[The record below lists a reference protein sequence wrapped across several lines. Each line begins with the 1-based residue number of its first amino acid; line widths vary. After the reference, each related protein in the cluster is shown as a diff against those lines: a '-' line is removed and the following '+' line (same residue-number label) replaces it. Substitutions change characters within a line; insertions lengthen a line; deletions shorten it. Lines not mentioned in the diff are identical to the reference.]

1 MATRKVV
8 GRKIALVLGIVSILL
23 AITLVIAL
31 AVYLPTSAQIDTLNA
46 QIAQQKQTIAG
57 LNLQIT
63 ALRSQ
68 IDSLNATRTNT
79 DYLENQITNLEQQI
93 QSLYNVVYL
102 NASAFLVNN
111 QAFSMEPSTNFTI
124 WDQPDTPLQYAGYVT
139 VEVQSSSNLTFVQ
152 VQYNSFGVA
161 YDNVVTLGN
170 GTVAFPAL
178 PGPVVIALGN
188 TEPTDSVT
196 GTATAIYHY

>member
-1 MATRKVV
+1 MAERKVV

-23 AITLVIAL
+23 AISLVIAVAL
-31 AVYLPTSAQIDTLNA
+31 YLPTSAQIDTLNA
-46 QIAQQKQTIAG
+46 QIAQQSQTIAG

-79 DYLENQITNLEQQI
+79 DYLQNQITNLEQQI
-93 QSLYNVVYL
+93 QSLNNVLYL
-102 NASAFLVNN
+102 NASALLVNN
-111 QAFSMEPSTNFTI
+111 QAFSMEPNTNFTI

-139 VEVQSSSNLTFVQ
+139 VQVQSSSNLTFVE
-152 VQYNSFGVA
+152 VIYNSFGVA

-170 GTVAFPAL
+170 DTVAFPVL
-178 PGPVVIALGN
+178 PGTVVIVLGN
-188 TEPTDSVT
+188 TEPTDPVS
-196 GTATAIYHY
+196 GTATAIYHF